1 MSEPWTPRIV
11 VFQCQYCLFSAAD
24 REWMDTQLPPNIK
37 RIQVPCTGR
46 ISPLFVLNAIQGGV
60 DGILV
65 SGCTPEKCHFK
76 EGNLG
81 ARRQLDE
88 FRRFLGYVGME
99 SERIRFAWID
109 VTERGRIQRELAS
122 LEETLRSLGQLERLV
137 TRAPLAVHGEAV

>member
-24 REWMDTQLPPNIK
+24 RDWMDTQLPPNIK
-37 RIQVPCTGR
+37 RIKVPCTGR

-65 SGCTPEKCHFK
+65 SGCVPEKCHFK

-88 FRRFLGYVGME
+88 FRRFLSYLGME

-109 VTERGRIQRELAS
+109 VTERGRIQREIAS
-122 LEETLRSLGQLERLV
+122 LEETIRSLGQLKRLA
-137 TRAPLAVHGEAV
+137 TRSPLAAQGEAA

>member
-1 MSEPWTPRIV
+1 MSESWTPRIV

-24 REWMDTQLPPNIK
+24 REWMDTRLPPNIK
-37 RIQVPCTGR
+37 RIKVPCTGR

-60 DGILV
+60 DGILI
-65 SGCTPEKCHFK
+65 SGCVPEKCHFK

-88 FRRFLGYVGME
+88 FRRFLSYLGME

-122 LEETLRSLGQLERLV
+122 LEETLRSLGQLTRLV
-137 TRAPLAVHGEAV
+137 TRSPLAVQGEAA

>member
-1 MSEPWTPRIV
+1 MSVPWTPRIV

-37 RIQVPCTGR
+37 RIRVPCTGR

-65 SGCTPEKCHFK
+65 SGCVPEKCHFK

-88 FRRFLGYVGME
+88 FRRFLSYLGME

-109 VTERGRIQRELAS
+109 VTERGRIQREIAS
-122 LEETLRSLGQLERLV
+122 LEEGLRSLGQLERLV
-137 TRAPLAVHGEAV
+137 TRSPLAAQGEAV